1 MDIATVKDNG
11 QGGYLV
17 NGEMNVPNADGNRHY
32 AMIQEWISNGGV
44 VEPFETQAEIDARII
59 AEANAKEYSLLEEL
73 DKQSIRDIREYIAS
87 LPDSPQLLKDRE
99 SQAIA
104 ARAKIVK

>member
-1 MDIATVKDNG
+1 MRVKLYDNG
-11 QGGYLV
+11 YTKIYESGTSTSV
-17 NGEMNVPNADGNRHY
+17 NGDYSNDDEVVEFLA
-32 AMIQEWISNGGV
+32 NGGV